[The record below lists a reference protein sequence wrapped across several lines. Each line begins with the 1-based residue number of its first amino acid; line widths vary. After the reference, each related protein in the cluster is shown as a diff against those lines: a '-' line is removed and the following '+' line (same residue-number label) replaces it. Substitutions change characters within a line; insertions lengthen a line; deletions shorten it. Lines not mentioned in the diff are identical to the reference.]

1 MRNALRTRS
10 LFGLI
15 LAGMLVLTLFAATA
29 PARANVTRLVLH
41 TRNCEAVTA
50 YAVYDGFST
59 GSAPFYAV
67 FAADLNGNGQFGE
80 ASEPVAYVRVDS
92 TSGEPSTAGTRLKFE
107 ALPEG
112 STIAVTA
119 YEVDRRGRLVSGQLE
134 PVSYECTNRPAL
146 DPIPANTG
154 ITLPGAAV
162 TARIMAERVTVYA
175 EPSGDSAVVGGLGRG
190 ARVDVVTRNQ
200 RGDWVRIVFPGGGT
214 GWIMWQTQATL
225 LGPSRNLPVE

>member
-1 MRNALRTRS
+1 MMRSASRKRLSLLITVLIALS
-10 LFGLI
+10 LMMT
-15 LAGMLVLTLFAATA
+15 AA

-80 ASEPVAYVRVDS
+80 ASEPIAYVRVNN
-92 TSGEPSTAGTRLKFE
+92 TSGEPSTAGARLRFE

-119 YEVDRRGRLVSGQLE
+119 YEVDRRGRLVSAALE
-134 PVSYECTNRPAL
+134 PVSFECTNRPAL

-154 ITLPGAAV
+154 IMIPGVSVIADITAAS
-162 TARIMAERVTVYA
+162 VTVY
-175 EPSGDSAVVGGLGRG
+175 ETPSGNAAIVGGLAEN
-190 ARVDVVTRNQ
+190 ARVDAVARNQ
-200 RGDWVRIVFPGGGT
+200 RGDWVRILFPGGGT

-225 LGPSRNLPVE
+225 LGPWRSLPVE

>member
-1 MRNALRTRS
+1 MLVIS
-10 LFGLI
+10 LF
-15 LAGMLVLTLFAATA
+15 VAAA

-41 TRNCEAVTA
+41 TRNCESVSAF
-50 YAVYDGFST
+50 AVYDGFSA

-92 TSGEPSTAGTRLKFE
+92 TSGEPSTAAARLRFE

-119 YEVDRRGRLVSGQLE
+119 YEVDRRGRLVSAQLE
-134 PVSYECTNRPAL
+134 PVSFQCTNRPAL

-154 ITLPGAAV
+154 IELPGAAV
-162 TARIMAERVTVYA
+162 TARIMVERVTVYA
-175 EPSGDSAVVGGLGRG
+175 EANGNSAVVGGLGNG

-225 LGPSRNLPVE
+225 LGPSRDLPVE